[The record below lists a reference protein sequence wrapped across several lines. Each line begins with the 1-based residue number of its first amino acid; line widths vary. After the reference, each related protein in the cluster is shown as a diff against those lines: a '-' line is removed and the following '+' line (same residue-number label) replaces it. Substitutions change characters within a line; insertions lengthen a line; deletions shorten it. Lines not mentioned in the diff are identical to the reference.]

1 MPSQGGKAAK
11 EKMISLLELCDK
23 DVISLLSGAN
33 LGRVDD
39 LNIDE
44 ATSQVT
50 ELIIYGK
57 LRWFGLLGREEDI
70 KIPWQEIATIGQD
83 AILVRTLPTRVAQRQ
98 KKPIKF

>member
-1 MPSQGGKAAK
+1 
-11 EKMISLLELCDK
+11 MISLLELCDK

-44 ATSQVT
+44 VTSQVT

-83 AILVRTLPTRVAQRQ
+83 AILVRTLPARVAQRQ